1 MRKLVI
7 ISGVSGAG
15 KTTASNYLEDKGYR
29 CIDQY
34 PPELLKELIDLI
46 DNDDS
51 FKYQNVV
58 LTISLM
64 DLDKCANLITNTN
77 FKVTLILLDADK
89 ETVINRYKF
98 TRRIHPLLI
107 NNVADTLSEALDIE
121 KAILDK
127 YKKNGIVINTDGLS
141 IKDFKVQI
149 SKALN
154 DIEDRYLSLSFVS
167 FGFKNGVPTDCDT
180 LFDVRFLDNPFYD
193 ESLKDKTGNDIEVR
207 DFVLGSKET
216 QDYLVKLIDYMDF
229 MLKAYENNQNKRHLT
244 IAVGC
249 TGGQHR
255 SVTIANYLYEY
266 YKNKYVCHI
275 KHREI
280 EKSITHHLKVKD
292 L

>member
-58 LTISLM
+58 LTISLT

-167 FGFKNGVPTDCDT
+167 FGFKNGVPSDCDT

-193 ESLKDKTGNDIEVR
+193 ENLKDKTGNDIEVR
-207 DFVLGSKET
+207 NFVLSSKET
-216 QDYLVKLIDYMDF
+216 KDYLVKLIDYMDF

-244 IAVGC
+244 IAIGC

-280 EKSITHHLKVKD
+280 EKWKK
-292 L
+292 

>member
-107 NNVADTLSEALDIE
+107 SNVADTLSEALDIE

-127 YKKNGIVINTDGLS
+127 YKKNGVVINTDGLS
-141 IKDFKVQI
+141 IKDFKMQI

-167 FGFKNGVPTDCDT
+167 FGFKNGVPSDCDT

-193 ESLKDKTGNDIEVR
+193 DSLKDKTGNDIEVR
-207 DFVLGSKET
+207 NFVLSSKEAK
-216 QDYLVKLIDYMDF
+216 DYLVKLIDYMDF

-244 IAVGC
+244 IAIGC

-266 YKNKYVCHI
+266 YRNKYVCHI
-275 KHREI
+275 KHRE
-280 EKSITHHLKVKD
+280 V
-292 L
+292 

>member
-34 PPELLKELIDLI
+34 PPELLKELVDLI

-107 NNVADTLSEALDIE
+107 SNVADTLSEALDIE

-127 YKKNGIVINTDGLS
+127 YKKNGVVINTDGLS
-141 IKDFKVQI
+141 IKDFKMQI
-149 SKALN
+149 NKALN

-167 FGFKNGVPTDCDT
+167 FGFKNGVPSDCDT

-193 ESLKDKTGNDIEVR
+193 ENLKDKTGNDIEVR
-207 DFVLGSKET
+207 NFVLSSKET
-216 QDYLVKLIDYMDF
+216 KDYLVKLIDYMDF

-244 IAVGC
+244 IAIGC

-266 YKNKYVCHI
+266 YRNKYVCHI
-275 KHREI
+275 KHRE
-280 EKSITHHLKVKD
+280 V
-292 L
+292 

>member
-64 DLDKCANLITNTN
+64 DLDKCANLLNNTN
-77 FKVTLILLDADK
+77 FKVTLILLDANK

-107 NNVADTLSEALDIE
+107 SNVADTLSEALDIE

-127 YKKNGIVINTDGLS
+127 YKKNGVVINTDALS
-141 IKDFKVQI
+141 IKDFKVQL

-193 ESLKDKTGNDIEVR
+193 ENLKEKTGNDIEVR
-207 DFVLGSKET
+207 DFVLSSKET
-216 QDYLVKLIDYMDF
+216 KDYLVKLIDYMDF

-244 IAVGC
+244 IAIGC

-255 SVTIANYLYEY
+255 SVTVANYLYEY

-280 EKSITHHLKVKD
+280 EK
-292 L
+292 

>member
-34 PPELLKELIDLI
+34 PPELLKELVDLI

-107 NNVADTLSEALDIE
+107 SNVADTLSEALDIE

-127 YKKNGIVINTDGLS
+127 YKKNGVVINTDGLS
-141 IKDFKVQI
+141 IKDFKMQI

-167 FGFKNGVPTDCDT
+167 FGFKNGVPSDCDT

-193 ESLKDKTGNDIEVR
+193 ENLKDKTGNDIEVR
-207 DFVLGSKET
+207 NFVLSSKET
-216 QDYLVKLIDYMDF
+216 KDYLVKLIDYMDF

-244 IAVGC
+244 IAIGC

-266 YKNKYVCHI
+266 YRNKYVCHI
-275 KHREI
+275 KHRE
-280 EKSITHHLKVKD
+280 V
-292 L
+292 

>member
-77 FKVTLILLDADK
+77 FKVTLILLDAKKD
-89 ETVINRYKF
+89 TVINRYKF

-107 NNVADTLSEALDIE
+107 SNVADTLSEALDIE

-127 YKKNGIVINTDGLS
+127 YKKNGVVINTDGLS
-141 IKDFKVQI
+141 IKDFKMQI

-167 FGFKNGVPTDCDT
+167 FGFKNGVPSDCDT

-193 ESLKDKTGNDIEVR
+193 DSLKDKTGNDIEVR
-207 DFVLGSKET
+207 DFVLSSKET

-280 EKSITHHLKVKD
+280 
-292 L
+292 

>member
-127 YKKNGIVINTDGLS
+127 YKKNGVVINTDGLS
-141 IKDFKVQI
+141 LKDFKAQI
-149 SKALN
+149 NKGLN

-193 ESLKDKTGNDIEVR
+193 ENLKDKTGNDIEVR

-216 QDYLVKLIDYMDF
+216 KDYLVKLIDYMDF
-229 MLKAYENNQNKRHLT
+229 MLKAYENNENKRHLT
-244 IAVGC
+244 IAIGC

-255 SVTIANYLYEY
+255 SVTVANYLYEY
-266 YKNKYVCHI
+266 YRNKYVCHI

-280 EKSITHHLKVKD
+280 EQ
-292 L
+292 

>member
-141 IKDFKVQI
+141 IKDFKAQI

-193 ESLKDKTGNDIEVR
+193 ESLKDKTGNDIGVR

-280 EKSITHHLKVKD
+280 EK
-292 L
+292 

>member
-1 MRKLVI
+1 MCYNYTMRKLVI

-107 NNVADTLSEALDIE
+107 SNVADTLSEALDIE

-127 YKKNGIVINTDGLS
+127 YKKNGVVINTDGLS
-141 IKDFKVQI
+141 IKDFKMQI

-167 FGFKNGVPTDCDT
+167 FGFKNGVPSDCDT

-193 ESLKDKTGNDIEVR
+193 DSLKDKTGNDIEVR
-207 DFVLGSKET
+207 NFVLSSKEAK
-216 QDYLVKLIDYMDF
+216 DYLVKLIDYMDF

-280 EKSITHHLKVKD
+280 EK
-292 L
+292 

>member
-34 PPELLKELIDLI
+34 PPELLKELVDLI

-58 LTISLM
+58 LTISLT

-141 IKDFKVQI
+141 IKDFKAQI

-207 DFVLGSKET
+207 EFVLGSKET
-216 QDYLVKLIDYMDF
+216 QGYLVKLIDYMDF

-280 EKSITHHLKVKD
+280 EV
-292 L
+292 

>member
-127 YKKNGIVINTDGLS
+127 YKKNGVVINTDGLS
-141 IKDFKVQI
+141 LKDFKAQI
-149 SKALN
+149 NKGLN

-193 ESLKDKTGNDIEVR
+193 ENLKDKTGNDTEVR

-216 QDYLVKLIDYMDF
+216 KDYLVKLIDYMDF
-229 MLKAYENNQNKRHLT
+229 MLKAYENNENKRHLT
-244 IAVGC
+244 IAIGC

-255 SVTIANYLYEY
+255 SVTVANYLYEY
-266 YKNKYVCHI
+266 YRNKYVCHI

-280 EKSITHHLKVKD
+280 EQ
-292 L
+292 

>member
-34 PPELLKELIDLI
+34 PPELLKELVDLI

-107 NNVADTLSEALDIE
+107 SNVADTLSEALDIE

-127 YKKNGIVINTDGLS
+127 YKKNGVVINTDGLS
-141 IKDFKVQI
+141 IKDFKMQI

-167 FGFKNGVPTDCDT
+167 FGFKNGVPSDCDT

-193 ESLKDKTGNDIEVR
+193 ENLKDKTGNDIEVR
-207 DFVLGSKET
+207 DFVLSSKET
-216 QDYLVKLIDYMDF
+216 KDYLVKLIDYMDF

-244 IAVGC
+244 IAIGC

-266 YKNKYVCHI
+266 YRNKYVCHI
-275 KHREI
+275 KHRE
-280 EKSITHHLKVKD
+280 V
-292 L
+292 

>member
-7 ISGVSGAG
+7 VSGVSGAG

-77 FKVTLILLDADK
+77 FKVTLILLDANK

-141 IKDFKVQI
+141 IKDFKIQI

-193 ESLKDKTGNDIEVR
+193 ENLKDKTGNDIEVR
-207 DFVLGSKET
+207 DFVLSSKET
-216 QDYLVKLIDYMDF
+216 KDYLVKLIDYMDF

-244 IAVGC
+244 IAIGC

-280 EKSITHHLKVKD
+280 EK
-292 L
+292 

>member
-58 LTISLM
+58 LTISLT

-216 QDYLVKLIDYMDF
+216 QGYLVKLIDYMDF

-280 EKSITHHLKVKD
+280 EKWKK
-292 L
+292 